1 MAQAFWKLLP
11 TDLQRHLRVEG
22 NIHSEATFWETRA
35 KQKAMEAKF
44 AEGDS
49 MVTRRLRRPGFAL
62 QGRHALAVCHD
73 CRHAENLIKR
83 AR

>member
-22 NIHSEATFWETRA
+22 NIHSEATFWETRK
-35 KQKAMEAKF
+35 KQKAMEAKW
-44 AEGDS
+44 
-49 MVTRRLRRPGFAL
+49 V
-62 QGRHALAVCHD
+62 AVVCYQ

>member
-22 NIHSEATFWETRA
+22 NIHSEATFWETRK
-35 KQKAMEAKF
+35 KQKAMEAKWVADGDRIPCCYECRY
-44 AEGDS
+44 AES
-49 MVTRRLRRPGFAL
+49 
-62 QGRHALAVCHD
+62 
-73 CRHAENLIKR
+73 LIKR

>member
-44 AEGDS
+44 TAEGDS
-49 MVTRRLRRPGFAL
+49 S
-62 QGRHALAVCHD
+62 AVCHH